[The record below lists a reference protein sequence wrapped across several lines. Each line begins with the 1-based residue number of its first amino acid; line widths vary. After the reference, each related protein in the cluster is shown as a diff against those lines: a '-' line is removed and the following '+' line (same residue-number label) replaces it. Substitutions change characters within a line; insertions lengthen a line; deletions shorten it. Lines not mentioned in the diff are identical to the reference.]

1 MRSAVLLFPGTNR
14 ERDMVRALHAAS
26 GVAPVVVWH
35 GDTELPPGLDLIVLP
50 GGFAHGDYLRCGA
63 MAARSPIMAAVRA
76 AAARGVR
83 IAGIC
88 NGFQTLTESGLL
100 PGALMRNR
108 DLRFI
113 CKNVHLRVETT
124 DTDFTRLYKPQQ
136 VIEIVVAHGDGN
148 YIADD
153 ETLAQLEG
161 EGRIAFRY
169 ASPEGV
175 VDDAYNP
182 NGSRHNIA
190 GILSENGRILGMMPH
205 PEDHVEALQGSLD
218 GKPLFDSLAQA
229 LLA

>member
-1 MRSAVLLFPGTNR
+1 MKAAVILFPGTNR

-26 GVAPVVVWH
+26 GIAPVIVWH
-35 GDTELPPGLDLIVLP
+35 GDTHVPRGIDLIVLP

-63 MAARSPIMAAVRA
+63 MAARSPIMAEVRA

-88 NGFQTLTESGLL
+88 NGFQVLTEAGLL

-113 CKNVHLRVETT
+113 CKNVPLRVETT
-124 DTDFTRLYKPQQ
+124 DSDFTRRYRSGQ

-148 YIADD
+148 YIADP
-153 ETLAQLEG
+153 ETLARLEG
-161 EGRIAFRY
+161 EDRVAFRY

-175 VDDAYNP
+175 VDETHNP
-182 NGSRHNIA
+182 NGSCRNIS
-190 GILSENGRILGMMPH
+190 GILSENRRVLGMMPH
-205 PEDHVEALQGSLD
+205 PEDHVEALHGCLD
-218 GKPLFDSLAQA
+218 GKPLFDSLVEA
-229 LLA
+229 LI